1 MLFHIWSEHDPTS
14 ANFKSTFEKICQKFW
29 LKNFECVHY
38 EGSKNEIPGSFKV
51 KTFPSIH
58 AVRNRDYMSLDS
70 KGPIAYTGTAD
81 EEKIMS
87 FVKIEYEKLERDNVK
102 EDL

>member
-1 MLFHIWSEHDPTS
+1 
-14 ANFKSTFEKICQKFW
+14 
-29 LKNFECVHY
+29 
-38 EGSKNEIPGSFKV
+38 
-51 KTFPSIH
+51 
-58 AVRNRDYMSLDS
+58 MSLDS